1 MLTLLCSGMLI
12 REMQN
17 SAREQ
22 ILQQQHAIAQTY
34 ASLVESYFYASQE
47 ALELTAQQPALSQPF
62 ERALIQPTL
71 HGVAEDA
78 APIERTAAQHL
89 LDSMPRFNSVSLLTD
104 NFDVYAMQPYSVQQ
118 SLPVGNLGKRDFYQ
132 AARSTGHT
140 AWGSLFTS
148 GDIPLVVLATPIK
161 NEQGDVQSILGAGLD
176 LSALARVASGL
187 HLGDTTTVML
197 FDARGVPVVYPDPER
212 IVAAQPLT
220 EFPLVADALN
230 GDLGARRYFN
240 PVTNQDELGAVVK
253 VGHFG
258 WYAAVTQT
266 HRAAFVTLDRL
277 MWVSSTL
284 VVLSTLLVGLGGI
297 LMARSISRAV
307 GQVEHAARGIAE
319 GDLDQQLDVRS
330 KDELGRMAD
339 AFRTMVTYQQRMATI
354 ADAIAAGDLTVDAQ
368 PLSPR
373 DRLGVALQGMIRNL
387 RQLVDDLQE
396 REQRYRYIIETT
408 QEGVWMADA
417 ELRTTFANGRL
428 GELLGCP
435 PDELIGKRLDPFVTT
450 DHPMPLRP
458 SPTASRQDLLLRRA
472 DGTLRWAMVSST
484 PLFDQEHNVVGCFA
498 MATDITERKEAEEA
512 LRIRDRAM
520 AATTTAVAITEVR
533 AEGHPAI
540 YVNPAFENMTG
551 YAATDIVGKD
561 LRFLGGPDGLTGG
574 GVAAEIA
581 DALRLQRD
589 AALTAL
595 VHRQDGTPFW
605 ADLIAAPVRND
616 RGDTTH
622 YVWLISDVTE
632 RKHAEQQSDA
642 LARTEKLRALGQ
654 MASGIAHDL
663 NQSLMLIASYSEL
676 SREALDQQPIDVPE
690 VREMFGI
697 VSRAARD
704 GGETVKR
711 LLMFTRAPAEA
722 EVQPIDV
729 AALVRETAQLTA
741 PRWRD
746 ATQAEGRPVSLIV
759 DVKGQPVML
768 GSPAR
773 MREILTN
780 LVFNAVD
787 ALPAGGAIR
796 LNALERDGRAVIE
809 VADTGVGMTDEI
821 KAHIFEPFF
830 STKGDAGTGLGLAMV
845 FGVVESHQGSI
856 DVDSAPGRGTRFCLS
871 FPMAATPRVVSVRSE
886 STESTQS
893 PPRALRILAVDDEPA
908 IGASVKRALRSHG
921 HSVVVALSGEA
932 ALEQLATERFDVL
945 VSDVGMGAG
954 MNGWE
959 LAAAARGS
967 WPHLR
972 IVLATGWGAIIDAEE
987 AHARGV
993 DAVLAKPYV
1002 PDELRRAIAA

>member
-1 MLTLLCSGMLI
+1 
-12 REMQN
+12 
-17 SAREQ
+17 
-22 ILQQQHAIAQTY
+22 
-34 ASLVESYFYASQE
+34 
-47 ALELTAQQPALSQPF
+47 
-62 ERALIQPTL
+62 
-71 HGVAEDA
+71 
-78 APIERTAAQHL
+78 
-89 LDSMPRFNSVSLLTD
+89 
-104 NFDVYAMQPYSVQQ
+104 
-118 SLPVGNLGKRDFYQ
+118 
-132 AARSTGHT
+132 
-140 AWGSLFTS
+140 
-148 GDIPLVVLATPIK
+148 
-161 NEQGDVQSILGAGLD
+161 
-176 LSALARVASGL
+176 
-187 HLGDTTTVML
+187 
-197 FDARGVPVVYPDPER
+197 
-212 IVAAQPLT
+212 
-220 EFPLVADALN
+220 
-230 GDLGARRYFN
+230 
-240 PVTNQDELGAVVK
+240 
-253 VGHFG
+253 
-258 WYAAVTQT
+258 
-266 HRAAFVTLDRL
+266 
-277 MWVSSTL
+277 
-284 VVLSTLLVGLGGI
+284 
-297 LMARSISRAV
+297 
-307 GQVEHAARGIAE
+307 
-319 GDLDQQLDVRS
+319 
-330 KDELGRMAD
+330 
-339 AFRTMVTYQQRMATI
+339 
-354 ADAIAAGDLTVDAQ
+354 
-368 PLSPR
+368 
-373 DRLGVALQGMIRNL
+373 
-387 RQLVDDLQE
+387 
-396 REQRYRYIIETT
+396 
-408 QEGVWMADA
+408 
-417 ELRTTFANGRL
+417 
-428 GELLGCP
+428 
-435 PDELIGKRLDPFVTT
+435 
-450 DHPMPLRP
+450 
-458 SPTASRQDLLLRRA
+458 
-472 DGTLRWAMVSST
+472 
-484 PLFDQEHNVVGCFA
+484 
-498 MATDITERKEAEEA
+498 
-512 LRIRDRAM
+512 
-520 AATTTAVAITEVR
+520 
-533 AEGHPAI
+533 
-540 YVNPAFENMTG
+540 
-551 YAATDIVGKD
+551 
-561 LRFLGGPDGLTGG
+561 
-574 GVAAEIA
+574 
-581 DALRLQRD
+581 
-589 AALTAL
+589 
-595 VHRQDGTPFW
+595 
-605 ADLIAAPVRND
+605 
-616 RGDTTH
+616 
-622 YVWLISDVTE
+622 
-632 RKHAEQQSDA
+632 
-642 LARTEKLRALGQ
+642 
-654 MASGIAHDL
+654 
-663 NQSLMLIASYSEL
+663 MLIASYSEL

-787 ALPAGGAIR
+787 ALPDGGAIR
-796 LNALERDGRAVIE
+796 LSALERDGRAVIE